1 MISLSVTLL
10 ISTFHYAILIQA
22 FESAVMFLG
31 ELLEVIMGS
40 KTICTIKVPSKVMM
54 MASTYVV

>member
-1 MISLSVTLL
+1 MSLSVTLL
-10 ISTFHYAILIQA
+10 ISTFHYSTLIQA

-40 KTICTIKVPSKVMM
+40 KTICTIKVPAKVMIM
-54 MASTYVV
+54 VSTYVV